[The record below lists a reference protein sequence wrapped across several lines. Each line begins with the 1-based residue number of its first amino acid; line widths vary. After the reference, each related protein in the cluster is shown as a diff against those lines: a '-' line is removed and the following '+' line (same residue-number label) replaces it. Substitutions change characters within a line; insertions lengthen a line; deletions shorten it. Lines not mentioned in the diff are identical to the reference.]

1 MLAIYRG
8 NFLES
13 MHSNKHE

>member
-8 NFLES
+8 NFFES